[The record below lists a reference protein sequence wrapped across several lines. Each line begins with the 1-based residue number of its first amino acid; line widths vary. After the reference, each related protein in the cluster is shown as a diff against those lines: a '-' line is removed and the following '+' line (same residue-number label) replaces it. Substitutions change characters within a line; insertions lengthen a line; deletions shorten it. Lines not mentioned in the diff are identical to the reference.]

1 MTFRPSITFKTAV
14 TDKLRL
20 LLPSVAV
27 VTILWGVSSALS
39 LVNFLIY
46 SPLALLSAKMVT
58 KLIIQMIEFY
68 HFIYHFPVLRD
79 RGKWIYFFYI

>member
-27 VTILWGVSSALS
+27 VTILLGVSSALF
-39 LVNFLIY
+39 LVNFLVY
-46 SPLALLSAKMVT
+46 LHFNVVGSLVALLSARMAI
-58 KLIIQMIEFY
+58 KLIIQIIEY
-68 HFIYHFPVLRD
+68 YHFP
-79 RGKWIYFFYI
+79 I